1 MPILFAIIPKTAA
14 GQSGVAHCNGTVH
27 RGIAVFTMQLRQLT
41 GIDADFVHDS
51 LNARGAVA
59 DQLG

>member
-1 MPILFAIIPKTAA
+1 MPNARIPKTAA

-27 RGIAVFTMQLRQLT
+27 RSIAVFTVLT
-41 GIDADFVHDS
+41 GIDADFVRDS